1 MVGAEPHN
9 PVGFDPEY
17 RSARATRLACPF
29 PTPVVVGLFQVKLEP
44 GDDETGM
51 PSPALPGAMAVIC
64 TTGLGSF
71 EIAVTPVDGLLLTAL
86 VKLMADWF
94 ALLPT

>member
-1 MVGAEPHN
+1 MVGAEPHS

-17 RSARATRLACPF
+17 RFSRATRLACPL
-29 PTPVVVGLFQVKLEP
+29 PPPVVVGLFQVKLEP
-44 GDDETGM
+44 GDAETGM
-51 PSPALPGAMAVIC
+51 PSPALPCTMAVIC

-71 EIAVTPVDGLLLTAL
+71 EMAVTPVDRFLLMAS
-86 VKLMADWF
+86 VKFWADWF